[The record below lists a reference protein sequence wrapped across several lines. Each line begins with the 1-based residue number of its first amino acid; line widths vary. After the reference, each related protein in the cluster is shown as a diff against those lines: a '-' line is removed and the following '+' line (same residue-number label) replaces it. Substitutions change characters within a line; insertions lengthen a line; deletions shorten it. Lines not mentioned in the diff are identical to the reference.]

1 MRGGREGS
9 RAPVTGYAA
18 AMLPLLAPLLLLAQK
33 ASAPAPDDWP
43 HWRGPTANGVAGGP
57 APRSFGDGE
66 HVRWRVEIPGR
77 GMSTPIL
84 LGERVFVTTAV
95 PREASAAS
103 AGTAAPEEQSFEV
116 HCLERASGKTL
127 WRSVARVALPH
138 EGYHASYGSYAS
150 ASPVTDGERLY
161 VSFGSQGVYAYELDG
176 TLAWSFDPGVKLAM
190 RNGFGEGLAPV
201 LAGDVLVQVAD
212 QEHDSFVFALDTRTG
227 KELWRV
233 PRDEPSGWSTPLV
246 TSFEGQAEVVTTGA
260 RRTRSYAPTTG
271 ALLWEGQGAGLN
283 AIPNVL
289 RHENLVL
296 VMSGFREARI
306 LALEPPHGAE
316 ADGASAD
323 ESPRE
328 AEVRWSAAK
337 GCGYTASAVLCD
349 GLFYSVT
356 DRGTLSCTDAATGE
370 AHYVEERLPRGS
382 TLKSSPVAAGGL
394 LYVPTEAGE
403 VHLVRLGPTYELVG
417 TMTFADQTFV
427 ASPAVSRGALWLR
440 SLTQLICL
448 AE

>member
-1 MRGGREGS
+1 
-9 RAPVTGYAA
+9 
-18 AMLPLLAPLLLLAQK
+18 MLSLLAPLLAF
-33 ASAPAPDDWP
+33 ASTDPAHAPASDDWP
-43 HWRGPTANGVAGGP
+43 HWRGPSANGVAAGP
-57 APRSFGDGE
+57 APRDFGDGE
-66 HVRWRVEIPGR
+66 HVRWRVEVPGR

-84 LGERVFVTTAV
+84 LGERLFVTTAV
-95 PREASAAS
+95 PSEPTEAS
-103 AGTAAPEEQSFEV
+103 AGTSAPEEQSFEV
-116 HCLERASGKTL
+116 HALERATGKPL
-127 WRSVARVALPH
+127 WRAVARVATPH

-233 PRDEPSGWSTPLV
+233 PRDEPTGWSTPLV
-246 TSFEGQAEVVTTGA
+246 TRFDGRQEVVTTGA
-260 RRTRSYAPTTG
+260 RRTRSYEPASG
-271 ALLWEGQGAGLN
+271 KLLWEADGAGLN

-296 VMSGFREARI
+296 VMSGFREAKM
-306 LALEPPHGAE
+306 LALEPPPGAE
-316 ADGASAD
+316 DGD
-323 ESPRE
+323 GGPPE
-328 AEVRWSAAK
+328 AKVRWSAAK
-337 GCGYTASAVLCD
+337 GCGYTASAVLHD

-356 DRGTLSCTDAATGE
+356 DRGTLTCTDAATGE

-382 TLKSSPVAAGGL
+382 TLKSSPVAAGDL
-394 LYVPTEAGE
+394 LYLPTEAGE
-403 VHLVRLGPTYELVG
+403 VHLVRLGPEYELVG
-417 TMTFADQTFV
+417 TRTFADQTFV
-427 ASPAVSRGALWLR
+427 ASPAIAGGALYLR
-440 SLTQLICL
+440 SLTQLLCV